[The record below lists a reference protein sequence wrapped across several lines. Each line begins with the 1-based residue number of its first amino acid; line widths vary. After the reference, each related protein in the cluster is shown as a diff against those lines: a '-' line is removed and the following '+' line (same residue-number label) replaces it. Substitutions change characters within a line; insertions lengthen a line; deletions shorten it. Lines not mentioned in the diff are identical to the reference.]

1 VLTPPLGLLLLLKK
15 SLNTMKQLIILI
27 LLCCSVSTLLAQTK
41 TITTGLQHPESI
53 ISDGKFF
60 YATNIGAVL
69 SPMAKDGDGSIYKL
83 SLDGKLIEQRFNK
96 SPLNAPKGTAIVN
109 GVLYVADVDRVV
121 GIDIRTGE
129 QVKEVDLSS
138 FGTSFLNDITVKDEN
153 TLFVGSIDVSKIFV
167 ITLSTPAKIEVLD
180 VPEIKSPNGLYY
192 NKATNQL
199 FFVELV
205 RNDLLQ
211 GKIGV
216 IGWDKDNHPK
226 MSCLSDLKGNFDGLQ
241 MIDPNTL
248 LVSDWYNFKELKCR
262 LIKVD
267 IANKTATPFLDDVD
281 AADILYD
288 KQNKRFIIPGLT
300 KGTISTV
307 IIN

>member
-1 VLTPPLGLLLLLKK
+1 
-15 SLNTMKQLIILI
+15 MKQHIILI
-27 LLCCSVSTLLAQTK
+27 LLCCSVLTLFAQTK

-53 ISDGKFF
+53 ISDGKFL
-60 YATNIGAVL
+60 YATNIGEAL
-69 SPMAKDGDGSIYKL
+69 SPMTKDGDGSIYKL
-83 SLDGKLIEQRFNK
+83 SLDGKLIDQRFNK
-96 SPLNAPKGTAIVN
+96 SALNAPKGTAIVN

-121 GIDIRTGE
+121 GVDIRTGE
-129 QVKEVDLSS
+129 QVKEIDLAS
-138 FGTSFLNDITVKDEN
+138 FGTSFLNDIAVKDET

-167 ITLSTPAKIEVLD
+167 ITLSNPARIEVLD

-192 NKATNQL
+192 NKPTNQL

-216 IGWDKDNHPK
+216 IDWDKDNHPR
-226 MSCLSDLKGNFDGLQ
+226 MTYLSDLKGNFDGLQ
-241 MIDPNTL
+241 MIDRNTL
-248 LVSDWYNFKELKCR
+248 LVSDWYNFKEQKCR

-267 IANKTATPFLDDVD
+267 IAQKKATPFLDDVD

-288 KQNKRFIIPGLT
+288 KQNKRFIIPGLC

-307 IIN
+307 VIN

>member
-1 VLTPPLGLLLLLKK
+1 
-15 SLNTMKQLIILI
+15 MKQHTILI
-27 LLCCSVSTLLAQTK
+27 LLCCGVLTLFAQTK

-53 ISDGKFF
+53 VSDGKFF
-60 YATNIGAVL
+60 YATNIGEAL
-69 SPMAKDGDGSIYKL
+69 APMTKDGDGSIYKL

-109 GVLYVADVDRVV
+109 GVLYVADIDRLV
-121 GIDIRTGE
+121 GVDIRTGE
-129 QVKEVDLSS
+129 QVKEIDLAS
-138 FGTSFLNDITVKDEN
+138 FGTSFLNDISVKDET

-167 ITLSTPAKIEVLD
+167 ITLSTPARIEILD

-192 NKATNQL
+192 NKPTNQL

-216 IGWDKDNHPK
+216 IDWDKNNHPK
-226 MSCLSDLKGNFDGLQ
+226 MTYLSDLKGNFDGLQ
-241 MIDPNTL
+241 LIDRNTL
-248 LVSDWYNFKELKCR
+248 LVSDWYNFKEQKCR

-267 IANKTATPFLDDVD
+267 IAHKKATPILDDVD

-288 KQNKRFIIPGLT
+288 KGSKRFIIPGLCE
-300 KGTISTV
+300 GTISTV
-307 IIN
+307 VID

>member
-1 VLTPPLGLLLLLKK
+1 
-15 SLNTMKQLIILI
+15 MKQHIILS
-27 LLCCSVSTLLAQTK
+27 LLCCSALTLSAQTK

-60 YATNIGAVL
+60 YATNIGETL
-69 SPMAKDGDGSIYKL
+69 SPTTKDGDGSIYKL

-96 SPLNAPKGTAIVN
+96 CVLNAPKGTAIVN

-121 GIDIRTGE
+121 GVDSRTGE
-129 QVKEVDLSS
+129 QVKEIDLSS
-138 FGTSFLNDITVKDEN
+138 FGTSFLNDIAVKDET

-167 ITLSTPAKIEVLD
+167 ITLSNPARIEVLD

-192 NKATNQL
+192 NKPVNQL

-216 IGWDKDNHPK
+216 IDWDKDNHPK
-226 MSCLSDLKGNFDGLQ
+226 MTYLSDLKGNFDGLQ
-241 MIDPNTL
+241 MIDRNTL
-248 LVSDWYNFKELKCR
+248 LVSDWYNFKEKKCR
-262 LIKVD
+262 LVRVD
-267 IANKTATPFLDDVD
+267 IVQKKATPFLDDVD

-288 KQNKRFIIPGLT
+288 KQNKRLIIPGLC
-300 KGTISTV
+300 KGTISTLV
-307 IIN
+307 IN

>member
-1 VLTPPLGLLLLLKK
+1 
-15 SLNTMKQLIILI
+15 MKQRIILI
-27 LLCCSVSTLLAQTK
+27 LLCCSVLTLFAQTK

-60 YATNIGAVL
+60 YATNIGEAL
-69 SPMAKDGDGSIYKL
+69 SPMTKDGDGSIYKL

-96 SPLNAPKGTAIVN
+96 SALNAPKGTAIVN
-109 GVLYVADVDRVV
+109 GVLYVADIDRVV
-121 GIDIRTGE
+121 GVDIRTGE
-129 QVKEVDLSS
+129 QVKEIDLAS
-138 FGTSFLNDITVKDEN
+138 FGTSFLNDIAVKDET

-167 ITLSTPAKIEVLD
+167 ITLSNPPRIEVLD

-192 NKATNQL
+192 NKPTSQL

-205 RNDLLQ
+205 RNDLQQ

-216 IGWDKDNHPK
+216 IDWDKDNHPK
-226 MSCLSDLKGNFDGLQ
+226 MTYLSNLKGNFDGLQ
-241 MIDPNTL
+241 MIDRNTL
-248 LVSDWYNFKELKCR
+248 LVSDWYNFKEQKCR

-267 IANKTATPFLDDVD
+267 IAQKKATPFLDDVD

-288 KQNKRFIIPGLT
+288 KQNKRFIIPGLC

-307 IIN
+307 VIN

>member
-1 VLTPPLGLLLLLKK
+1 
-15 SLNTMKQLIILI
+15 MKQHIILI
-27 LLCCSVSTLLAQTK
+27 LLCCSVLTLFAQTK

-53 ISDGKFF
+53 ISDGKFL
-60 YATNIGAVL
+60 YATNIGEAL
-69 SPMAKDGDGSIYKL
+69 SPMTKDGDGSIYKL
-83 SLDGKLIEQRFNK
+83 SLDGKLIDQRFNK
-96 SPLNAPKGTAIVN
+96 SALNAPKGTAIVN

-121 GIDIRTGE
+121 GVDIRTGE
-129 QVKEVDLSS
+129 QVKEIDLAS
-138 FGTSFLNDITVKDEN
+138 FGTSFLNDIAVKDET
-153 TLFVGSIDVSKIFV
+153 TLFIGSIDVSKIFV
-167 ITLSTPAKIEVLD
+167 ITLSNPARIEVLD

-192 NKATNQL
+192 NKPTNQL

-216 IGWDKDNHPK
+216 IDWDKDNHPR
-226 MSCLSDLKGNFDGLQ
+226 MTYLSDLKGNFDGLQ
-241 MIDPNTL
+241 MIDRNTL
-248 LVSDWYNFKELKCR
+248 LVSDWYNFKEQKCR

-267 IANKTATPFLDDVD
+267 IAQKKATPFLDDVD

-288 KQNKRFIIPGLT
+288 KQNKRFIIPGLC

-307 IIN
+307 VIN

>member
-1 VLTPPLGLLLLLKK
+1 
-15 SLNTMKQLIILI
+15 MKQYSILI
-27 LLCCSVSTLLAQTK
+27 LLCVSALTLFAQTK

-60 YATNIGAVL
+60 YATNIGEAL
-69 SPMAKDGDGSIYKL
+69 SPTTKDGDGSIYRL
-83 SLDGKLIEQRFNK
+83 SLDGKLIDQHFNK
-96 SPLNAPKGTAIVN
+96 SILNAPKGTAIVN
-109 GVLYVADVDRVV
+109 GVLYVADIDRVV
-121 GIDIRTGE
+121 GIDIQTGE

-138 FGTSFLNDITVKDEN
+138 FETSFLNDIAVKDEN

-167 ITLSTPAKIEVLD
+167 ITLSNPAKIEVLD
-180 VPEIKSPNGLYY
+180 VPEVKSPNGLYY
-192 NKATNQL
+192 NKPTNQL

-205 RNDLLQ
+205 RTELLQ

-216 IGWDKDNHPK
+216 INWDKDNHPK
-226 MSCLSDLKGNFDGLQ
+226 VTYLSDLKGNFDGLQ
-241 MIDPNTL
+241 MIDRNTL

-267 IANKTATPFLDDVD
+267 IAQKKATPFLDGVD

-288 KQNKRFIIPGLT
+288 KQNKRFIIPGLCS
-300 KGTISTV
+300 GTISTM

>member
-1 VLTPPLGLLLLLKK
+1 VASTFVK
-15 SLNTMKQLIILI
+15 SKHKTMKPLLILI
-27 LLCCSVSTLLAQTK
+27 LHCCALSTFAQPQV
-41 TITTGLQHPESI
+41 ITAGLQHPESI

-60 YATNIGAVL
+60 YATNIGEAL
-69 SPMAKDGDGSIYKL
+69 APTTKDGDGSIYKL
-83 SLDGKLIEQRFNK
+83 SLDGKLIEQHFNR
-96 SPLNAPKGTAIVN
+96 SLLNAPKGTAIVN
-109 GVLYVADVDRVV
+109 GVLYVADIDRVV
-121 GIDIRTGE
+121 GVDLQTGE
-129 QVKEVDLSS
+129 QVQEVDLAS
-138 FGTSFLNDITVKDEN
+138 FGTSFLNDITVRDET

-180 VPEIKSPNGLYY
+180 VPEIKSPNGLFY
-192 NKATNQL
+192 NQPTNQL

-216 IGWDKDNHPK
+216 IDWDKDNHPK
-226 MSCLSDLKGNFDGLQ
+226 LTYLSDLKGNFDGLQ
-241 MIDPNTL
+241 MIDKNTL

-267 IANKTATPFLDDVD
+267 IARKKATPFLDEVD

-288 KQNKRFIIPGLT
+288 KQHRRFVLPGLV

-307 IIN
+307 GSN

>member
-1 VLTPPLGLLLLLKK
+1 
-15 SLNTMKQLIILI
+15 MKQRIILI
-27 LLCCSVSTLLAQTK
+27 LLCCSVLTLFAQTK

-60 YATNIGAVL
+60 YATNIGEAL
-69 SPMAKDGDGSIYKL
+69 SPMTKDGDGSIYKL

-96 SPLNAPKGTAIVN
+96 SALNAPKGTAIVN
-109 GVLYVADVDRVV
+109 GVLYVADIDRVV
-121 GIDIRTGE
+121 GVDIRTGE
-129 QVKEVDLSS
+129 QVKEIDLAS
-138 FGTSFLNDITVKDEN
+138 FGTSFLNDIAVKDET

-167 ITLSTPAKIEVLD
+167 ITLSNPPRIEVLD

-192 NKATNQL
+192 NKPTSQL

-205 RNDLLQ
+205 RNDLQQ

-216 IGWDKDNHPK
+216 IDWDKDNHPK
-226 MSCLSDLKGNFDGLQ
+226 MTYLSDLKGNFDGLQ
-241 MIDPNTL
+241 MIDRNTL
-248 LVSDWYNFKELKCR
+248 LVSDWYNFKEQKCR

-267 IANKTATPFLDDVD
+267 IAQKKATPFLDDVD

-288 KQNKRFIIPGLT
+288 KQNKRFIIPGLC

-307 IIN
+307 VIN

>member
-1 VLTPPLGLLLLLKK
+1 
-15 SLNTMKQLIILI
+15 MKQHIILIILI
-27 LLCCSVSTLLAQTK
+27 LLCFSALTIFAQTK

-53 ISDGKFF
+53 ISDGKFY
-60 YATNIGAVL
+60 YATNIGEAL
-69 SPMAKDGDGSIYKL
+69 SPTAKDGDGSIYKL

-96 SPLNAPKGTAIVN
+96 SALNAPKGTAIVN

-121 GIDIRTGE
+121 GLDIQTGE
-129 QVKEVDLSS
+129 QVKEIDLAS
-138 FGTSFLNDITVKDEN
+138 FGTSFLNDITVKDDA

-167 ITLSTPAKIEVLD
+167 ITLSNPAKVDVLD

-192 NKATNQL
+192 NGPTNQL

-216 IGWDKDNHPK
+216 IDWDKDNHPK
-226 MSCLSDLKGNFDGLQ
+226 MTYLSDLKGNFDGLQ
-241 MIDPNTL
+241 MIDRNTL

-267 IANKTATPFLDDVD
+267 IAHKKATPFLDDVD

-288 KQNKRFIIPGLT
+288 KQNKRFIIPGLC

-307 IIN
+307 VVN

>member
-1 VLTPPLGLLLLLKK
+1 
-15 SLNTMKQLIILI
+15 MKQHIILI
-27 LLCCSVSTLLAQTK
+27 LLCCSVLTLFAQTK

-60 YATNIGAVL
+60 YATNIGEAL
-69 SPMAKDGDGSIYKL
+69 SPMTKDGDGSIYKL

-109 GVLYVADVDRVV
+109 GVLYVADIDRVV
-121 GIDIRTGE
+121 GVDIRTGE
-129 QVKEVDLSS
+129 QVKEIDLAS
-138 FGTSFLNDITVKDEN
+138 FGTSFLNDISVKDET

-167 ITLSTPAKIEVLD
+167 ITLSTPARIEILD

-192 NKATNQL
+192 NKPTNQL

-216 IGWDKDNHPK
+216 IDWDKNNHPK
-226 MSCLSDLKGNFDGLQ
+226 MTYLSDLKGNFDGLQ
-241 MIDPNTL
+241 LIDRNTL
-248 LVSDWYNFKELKCR
+248 LVSDWYNFKEQKCR

-267 IANKTATPFLDDVD
+267 IAHKKATPFLDDVD

-288 KQNKRFIIPGLT
+288 RQNKRFVIPGLC
-300 KGTISTV
+300 KGTISVVV
-307 IIN
+307 ID

>member
-1 VLTPPLGLLLLLKK
+1 
-15 SLNTMKQLIILI
+15 MKQRLIFI
-27 LLCCSVSTLLAQTK
+27 LLCYSVSTVYAQTT

-60 YATNIGAVL
+60 YATNIGAAL
-69 SPMAKDGDGSIYKL
+69 TPTAKDGDGSIYKL
-83 SLDGKLIEQRFNK
+83 SLDGKLIDEHFNK
-96 SPLNAPKGTAIVN
+96 SVLHAPKGTAIIN

-121 GIDIRTGE
+121 GFDIQTGE
-129 QVKEVDLSS
+129 QVKEIDLSS
-138 FGTSFLNDITVKDEN
+138 FKTSFLNDMTAKDAQ

-167 ITLSTPAKIEVLD
+167 ITLSDPAKVDLLD
-180 VPEIKSPNGLYY
+180 LPEIKSPNGLYY
-192 NKATNQL
+192 HQSTNQL

-205 RNDLLQ
+205 RTDLLQ

-216 IGWDKDNHPK
+216 IDWDKSHHPK
-226 MSCLSDLKGNFDGLQ
+226 MHYLCDLEGNFDGLQ
-241 MIDPNTL
+241 MMDQNTL

-262 LIKVD
+262 LVKVD
-267 IANKTATPFLDDVD
+267 IKHKKATPFLDDVD

-288 KQNKRFIIPGLT
+288 QQKKRIIIPGLT

-307 IIN
+307 ATD

>member
-1 VLTPPLGLLLLLKK
+1 
-15 SLNTMKQLIILI
+15 MKQLIILF
-27 LLCCSVSTLLAQTK
+27 LLCYGVSTLFAQPK
-41 TITTGLQHPESI
+41 TITTGLEHPESI

-60 YATNIGAVL
+60 YATNIGEAL
-69 SPMAKDGDGSIYKL
+69 SPTTKDGDGSIYKL
-83 SLDGKLIEQRFNK
+83 SLDGKLIEQHFNK
-96 SPLNAPKGTAIVN
+96 SVLNAPKGTAIVN

-121 GIDIRTGE
+121 GVDIQTGE
-129 QVKEVDLSS
+129 QVKEIDLAS
-138 FGTSFLNDITVKDEN
+138 FGTSFLNDITVKDET

-167 ITLSTPAKIEVLD
+167 ITLSNPSNVEVLD

-192 NKATNQL
+192 NKPTNQL

-216 IGWDKDNHPK
+216 IDWDKDHHPK
-226 MSCLSDLKGNFDGLQ
+226 MNYLSDLKGNFDGLQ
-241 MIDPNTL
+241 MVDRNTL
-248 LVSDWYNFKELKCR
+248 VVSDWYNFAEKKCR

-267 IANKTATPFLDDVD
+267 ITQKKATPFLDDVD

-288 KQNKRFIIPGLT
+288 KPNARLIIPGLC
-300 KGTISTV
+300 KGTVSTLV
-307 IIN
+307 VK

>member
-1 VLTPPLGLLLLLKK
+1 LEKI
-15 SLNTMKQLIILI
+15 LNDMKQHLILI
-27 LLCCSVSTLLAQTK
+27 LLCCSVLTLFAQTK
-41 TITTGLQHPESI
+41 PITTGLQHPESI

-60 YATNIGAVL
+60 FATNIGEAL
-69 SPMAKDGDGSIYKL
+69 SPMTKDGDGSIYKL

-96 SPLNAPKGTAIVN
+96 SALNAPKGTAIVN
-109 GVLYVADVDRVV
+109 GVLYVADIDRVV

-129 QVKEVDLSS
+129 QVKEIDLAS
-138 FGTSFLNDITVKDEN
+138 FGTSFLNDIALKDTT

-167 ITLSTPAKIEVLD
+167 ITLSNPARIEVLD

-192 NKATNQL
+192 NKPTNQL

-216 IGWDKDNHPK
+216 IDWDKNNHPK
-226 MSCLSDLKGNFDGLQ
+226 MTYLSDLKGNFDGLQ
-241 MIDPNTL
+241 MIDRNTL

-267 IANKTATPFLDDVD
+267 IAKKKATPFLDDVD

-288 KQNKRFIIPGLT
+288 KQTKGLIVPGLC

-307 IIN
+307 VIN

>member
-1 VLTPPLGLLLLLKK
+1 
-15 SLNTMKQLIILI
+15 MKQYIISI
-27 LLCCSVSTLLAQTK
+27 LLFSAALTLFGQTK
-41 TITTGLQHPESI
+41 NITTGLQHPESI
-53 ISDGKFF
+53 ISDGKFL
-60 YATNIGAVL
+60 YATNIGQAL
-69 SPMAKDGDGSIYKL
+69 SPMTKDGDGSIYKL

-96 SPLNAPKGTAIVN
+96 SVLNAPKGTAIVN
-109 GVLYVADVDRVV
+109 GILYVADIDRVI

-129 QVKEVDLSS
+129 QVKEIDLSA
-138 FGTSFLNDITVKDEN
+138 FGTSFLNDITVKDET

-167 ITLSTPAKIEVLD
+167 ITLSDPARIEVLD

-192 NKATNQL
+192 NKPTNQL

-205 RNDLLQ
+205 RTDLLQ

-216 IGWDKDNHPK
+216 IDWDKDNHPK
-226 MSCLSDLKGNFDGLQ
+226 ITYLSDLKGNFDGLQ
-241 MIDPNTL
+241 MIDENTL

-262 LIKVD
+262 LIRVD
-267 IANKTATPFLDDVD
+267 IAHKKATPFLDDVD

-288 KQNKRFIIPGLT
+288 KQNKILILPGLI
-300 KGTISTV
+300 KGTISTL

>member
-1 VLTPPLGLLLLLKK
+1 
-15 SLNTMKQLIILI
+15 MKQRIILI
-27 LLCCSVSTLLAQTK
+27 LLCCSVLTLFAQTK

-60 YATNIGAVL
+60 YATNIGEAL
-69 SPMAKDGDGSIYKL
+69 SPMTKDGDGSIYKL

-96 SPLNAPKGTAIVN
+96 SALNAPKGTAIVN
-109 GVLYVADVDRVV
+109 GVLYVADIDRVV
-121 GIDIRTGE
+121 GVDIRTGE
-129 QVKEVDLSS
+129 QVKEIDLAS
-138 FGTSFLNDITVKDEN
+138 FGTSFLNDTAVKDET

-167 ITLSTPAKIEVLD
+167 ITLSNPPRIEVLD

-192 NKATNQL
+192 NKPTSQL

-205 RNDLLQ
+205 RNDLQQ

-216 IGWDKDNHPK
+216 IDWDKDNHPK
-226 MSCLSDLKGNFDGLQ
+226 MTYLSNLKGNFDGLQ
-241 MIDPNTL
+241 MIDRNTL
-248 LVSDWYNFKELKCR
+248 LVSDWYNFKEQKCR

-267 IANKTATPFLDDVD
+267 IAQKKATPFLDDVD

-288 KQNKRFIIPGLT
+288 KQNKRFIIPGLC

-307 IIN
+307 VIN